1 MPLPLRLTV
10 ADSEAEQEL
19 LCGKERRNA
28 LESIVRHPHLFA
40 GGRPDQAADFD
51 GTVPPGSYIPSVREL
66 AQEAAVNPNT
76 MQKALALLESQGLLI
91 THRTTGRR
99 VTESAELIRCLRLDM
114 AHSHIETCKQNLK
127 ALGFSEEEIQTMMSA
142 SEKE

>member
-1 MPLPLRLTV
+1 MPWNLSSDTPIYL
-10 ADSEAEQEL
+10 
-19 LCGKERRNA
+19 
-28 LESIVRHPHLFA
+28 
-40 GGRPDQAADFD
+40 QAADRIKLRILT
-51 GTVPPGSYIPSVREL
+51 GQYPPGSYIPSVREL

-127 ALGFSEEEIQTMMSA
+127 ALGFSEEEIQTMMRA